1 MEECSFFVVFS
12 YLCHVMTK
20 VTKESHDFV
29 INGVHLLVFRACSSL
44 PLSIVLLLSRALH
57 SLSALPL
64 IKSIVFNF
72 LSIYVP
78 LFLLVCSAF
87 SLSALS
93 LPLSEYHSPT
103 LSDSLLSQVQPAS
116 LFAMLIFIFGLGFI
130 CLYAFNCL
138 SISLFV
144 SNCLSVC
151 HSRCLF
157 SPALSIFPSTD
168 YLYRS

>member
-1 MEECSFFVVFS
+1 M
-12 YLCHVMTK
+12 YLC
-20 VTKESHDFV
+20 F
-29 INGVHLLVFRACSSL
+29 SSCVQ
-44 PLSIVLLLSRALH
+44 PLAYR
-57 SLSALPL
+57 
-64 IKSIVFNF
+64 
-72 LSIYVP
+72 
-78 LFLLVCSAF
+78 LFLFLCRSITLHPSLTVC
-87 SLSALS
+87 
-93 LPLSEYHSPT
+93 
-103 LSDSLLSQVQPAS
+103 LLSQVQPAS